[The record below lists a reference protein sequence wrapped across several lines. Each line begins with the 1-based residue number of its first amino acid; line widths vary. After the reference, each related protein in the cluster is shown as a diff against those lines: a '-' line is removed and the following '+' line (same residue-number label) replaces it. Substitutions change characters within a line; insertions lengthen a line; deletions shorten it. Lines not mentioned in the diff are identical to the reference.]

1 MSKHFF
7 ALCLLAL
14 LVFGIAHPSA
24 RAQSTTTCPAGYWDM
39 ADVVMMDQS
48 LRNNN
53 YHLEGSIT
61 TPAGPDGNSYLNE
74 SIPSTNNSSSG
85 KLQYVKTYQTAPGQ
99 TGLKGYP
106 WDINLY

>member
-1 MSKHFF
+1 
-7 ALCLLAL
+7 
-14 LVFGIAHPSA
+14 
-24 RAQSTTTCPAGYWDM
+24 M

-61 TPAGPDGNSYLNE
+61 TPAGSDGNSYLNE
-74 SIPSTNNSSSG
+74 SIPSTNNSSAG

-99 TGLKGYP
+99 SGGGVGSGR
-106 WDINLY
+106 DINRARFGHTRMLDRPT